1 MTSTISAVIPCY
13 NAAPYLA
20 QAIESVQRQTRP
32 VHEIVVADDCST
44 DDSAAIA
51 RRYGVRYVRLDVNS
65 GNAAARNRAMRE
77 ATGDLLAW
85 LDADDFWE
93 PEHCEI
99 VGGLLD
105 RFPEA
110 AVAFGGV
117 RFVGALP
124 ATMVSRFPP
133 DQPVDAFWVAFH
145 KTAGPQSA
153 AIVRRDALLAVGG
166 YNEAQRVANDYEVWT
181 RLARRYPF
189 VATHR
194 ITASYRQHDAQL
206 SRRPD
211 RQYRATYEVRH
222 RLLEHA
228 RREGDPLAAQ
238 MEERMRAIWVDDLES
253 CWRDR
258 DMALLDVFYRCGDLV
273 PGAPVAVRRRFGWR
287 RRVPRAAL
295 RALDLGPAGL
305 ARKLWYRAAGQA
317 EPRAPQA
324 Y

>member
-1 MTSTISAVIPCY
+1 
-13 NAAPYLA
+13 
-20 QAIESVQRQTRP
+20 
-32 VHEIVVADDCST
+32 
-44 DDSAAIA
+44 
-51 RRYGVRYVRLDVNS
+51 
-65 GNAAARNRAMRE
+65 MRE
-77 ATGDLLAW
+77 AAGDLLAW

-93 PEHCEI
+93 PEHCEV

-110 AVAFGGV
+110 AVAFGAV
-117 RFVGALP
+117 RFVGPMP
-124 ATMVSRFPP
+124 ATLVSRFPP
-133 DQPVDAFWVAFH
+133 DRPVDAFWTAFH

-166 YNEAQRVANDYEVWT
+166 YHEGQRVANDYEVWT

-194 ITASYRQHDAQL
+194 VTANYRQHDTQL

-211 RQYRATYEVRH
+211 RQYRATYEVR
-222 RLLEHA
+222 RRWLDQA
-228 RREGDPLAAQ
+228 RRDGDEAFAAE
-238 MEERMRAIWVDDLES
+238 MEERMRAIWVEDLES

-258 DMALLDVFYRCGDLV
+258 DMALLDVFYRCADLV
-273 PGAPVAVRRRFGWR
+273 PSPPASVRRRFGWR

-305 ARKLWYRAAGQA
+305 ARKLWYRAAGRT
-317 EPRAPQA
+317 EPRAPAA